1 MEITRADEQ
10 SIQHVDRILERF
22 RTMKTERDEA
32 IERLQ
37 RLQGSIECQVV
48 DGQQVC
54 VPKNGA

>member
-10 SIQHVDRILERF
+10 SIQHVDGILERF

-37 RLQGSIECQVV
+37 RLQGSIECQVT
-48 DGQQVC
+48 DGQQVR